1 MESTKICTCCKTEK
15 NLTEFYK
22 RKSIKDGHSTI
33 CKKCKSEKD
42 KKYRE
47 ENKTKIYQSKK
58 EYREKNIDTIR
69 VKKKEYRNNNKEKIS
84 KRDKEYRD
92 RNIEEIKKNKKIYY
106 EANKEHVLLKNKEYQ
121 KKNRLRINKYLLEYF
136 KTEIGSASKLNTRH
150 KRRAIIKDGDATTQQ
165 LKELYST
172 VKNCYWCNTKLNK
185 KNTHLDH
192 FIPLSKGGLHT
203 IDNLVLSCSCCNLKK
218 SNKDPY
224 QFALEKGRLL

>member
-1 MESTKICTCCKTEK
+1 METTKICTCCNTEK
-15 NLTEFYK
+15 NLTEFHK

-58 EYREKNIDTIR
+58 EYREKNIDIIR
-69 VKKKEYRNNNKEKIS
+69 IKKKEYRNNNKEKIS
-84 KRDKEYRD
+84 KRDKEYR
-92 RNIEEIKKNKKIYY
+92 EKNKEKIRENKKLYY
-106 EANKEHVLLKNKEYQ
+106 EANKEYVLSKNKEYQ
-121 KKNRLRINKYLLEYF
+121 KRNRVRLNKYLLEYS
-136 KTEIGSASKLNTRH
+136 KTKIGSASKLNTRH
-150 KRRAIIKDGDATTQQ
+150 KRRTVIKNGDVTTQQ

-172 VKNCYWCNTKLNK
+172 VKNCYWCNIKLTKN
-185 KNTHLDH
+185 NTHLDH
-192 FIPLSKGGLHT
+192 FVPLSKGGLHT

-224 QFALEKGRLL
+224 QFAQERGRLL

>member
-1 MESTKICTCCKTEK
+1 METTKTCTCCNTEK

-22 RKSIKDGHSTI
+22 RKTIKDGHSTI

-150 KRRAIIKDGDATTQQ
+150 KRRAIIKDGEVTTQQ

-192 FIPLSKGGLHT
+192 LMPLSKGGKHT
-203 IDNLVLSCSCCNLKK
+203 ISNLVVSCPKCNLQK
-218 SNKDPY
+218 NAKDPFE
-224 QFALEKGRLL
+224 FAQERGRLL

>member
-1 MESTKICTCCKTEK
+1 MLNEKRRKHRLENIEQYRKIERQRSLNEDRKK
-15 NLTEFYK
+15 YK
-22 RKSIKDGHSTI
+22 REHS
-33 CKKCKSEKD
+33 
-42 KKYRE
+42 KKYRQT
-47 ENKTKIYQSKK
+47 ENGKLSQ
-58 EYREKNIDTIR
+58 
-69 VKKKEYRNNNKEKIS
+69 
-84 KRDKEYRD
+84 
-92 RNIEEIKKNKKIYY
+92 
-106 EANKEHVLLKNKEYQ
+106 L
-121 KKNRLRINKYLLEYF
+121 NKY
-136 KTEIGSASKLNTRH
+136 H
-150 KRRAIIKDGDATTQQ
+150 KRRAIIKSGNVTTQQ